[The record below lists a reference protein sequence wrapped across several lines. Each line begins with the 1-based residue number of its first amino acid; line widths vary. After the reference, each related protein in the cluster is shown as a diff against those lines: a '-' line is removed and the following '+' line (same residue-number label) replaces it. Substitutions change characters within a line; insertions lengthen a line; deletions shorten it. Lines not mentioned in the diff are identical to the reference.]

1 LKNDLSVTFQDKLG
15 EILLIKLSNIN
26 KSFGTNHV
34 LKNIDLEVNE
44 GEVVVIIGPSGSGK
58 TTVLRC
64 INALEMPDTG
74 SVSIDNVELK
84 FAEKVNKKQLLDFR
98 RKSGMVFQHF
108 NLFPHK
114 TALENVME
122 GLIVVKKLSKE
133 VASEKANQ
141 ILELVGLGDKQ
152 ENYPHQ
158 LSGGQQQR
166 VGIARA
172 IALDPKV
179 VLFDEP
185 TSALDPEL
193 VREVLKVMQDLAST
207 GMTMVI
213 VTHELS
219 FAKNVAD
226 KVVFMDNGVIVEQG
240 TPSDVF
246 EHPSNDR
253 TKQFLSMLQ
262 K

>member
-1 LKNDLSVTFQDKLG
+1 
-15 EILLIKLSNIN
+15 LIKLSNIN

-34 LKNIDLEVNE
+34 LKNIDLEVKE

-84 FAEKVNKKQLLDFR
+84 FSGKINKRQLLDFR

-122 GLIVVKKLSKE
+122 GLIIVKKLTRE
-133 VASEKANQ
+133 VASEKAKK
-141 ILELVGLGDKQ
+141 ILDLVGLGDKQ

-240 TPSDVF
+240 TPSEVF